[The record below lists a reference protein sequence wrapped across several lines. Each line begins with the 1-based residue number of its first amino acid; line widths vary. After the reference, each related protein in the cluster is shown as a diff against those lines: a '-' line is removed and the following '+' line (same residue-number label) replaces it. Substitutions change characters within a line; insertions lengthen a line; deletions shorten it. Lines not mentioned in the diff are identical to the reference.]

1 MLVSIKI
8 ARTSVCRFRQQQQ
21 AQQKLQARIPAHQN
35 TSLAIFVASRGAVGA
50 SRRVRL
56 NAGGSRVNARD
67 KFFWSGAAYFATALV
82 SEAADTPAPFSGASS
97 MGPLERLNSAAAP
110 AAPPRVGSLALTP
123 GRGGFR
129 FNTGFFFVSKVS
141 EGRKYTYLT
150 RSHTAR
156 GGRIECGLVSC
167 N

>member
-97 MGPLERLNSAAAP
+97 MGRLNLQL
-110 AAPPRVGSLALTP
+110 RR
-123 GRGGFR
+123 GRQ
-129 FNTGFFFVSKVS
+129 VP
-141 EGRKYTYLT
+141 
-150 RSHTAR
+150 
-156 GGRIECGLVSC
+156 
-167 N
+167 